1 MENNNNN
8 YQVLNKNP
16 QPDINPQQEYGSYV
30 QPYNA
35 GNMHPY
41 NAGQPSITY
50 NVAAQPITEKNLPE
64 EFKPISAWG
73 YIGYNLLFSIPI
85 IGTIMLFVYAFGGT
99 SKINLRNYARSFF
112 LCSNYSYCY
121 ICIFYNNRRTGFFD
135 IRKQILIILI
145 VYRLIEIIQIPIMTP
160 RVTKKFRDS

>member
-16 QPDINPQQEYGSYV
+16 QPDINPQQGYGSYV
-30 QPYNA
+30 QPYNV

-112 LCSNYSYCY
+112 CV
-121 ICIFYNNRRTGFFD
+121 
-135 IRKQILIILI
+135 LIIAIAIFVFFTITGGLASLTSGSR
-145 VYRLIEIIQIPIMTP
+145 Y
-160 RVTKKFRDS
+160 